1 MRIVSLTYINSPDY
15 NDPFA
20 WIGRLYA
27 FTGVLEELSKEN
39 EVFSIEQINY
49 QGDLVHKGV
58 QYYFRRYGDGVNRI
72 PKNLHRLVK
81 KLKPDIVLVRGLNF
95 PLQVIQLRMKL
106 GKRVRIVVE
115 NHAGKPPVG
124 IRKLFQHI
132 AYTCIDAYHF
142 ISSGTAC
149 QWLDAG
155 IIRSRQKC
163 VEVPTGSA
171 RITPMDKTESRRQVG
186 MTGLFNFLWVGNL
199 SRNKDPL
206 TVIAGFEKYLQI
218 NPEARLYMIYQSN
231 DLLEE
236 IKARLTKSQVL
247 EKAVIL
253 KGKVPNDQL
262 SPWYSAADFYISGSH
277 SEGGSIALLEAIA
290 CGCIPV
296 VTAIPSSLAATD
308 YGRYGFHFIPG
319 NADDLYEQLQRL
331 NTVIVNEF
339 SGTIRNHFAEELS
352 FPAIAR
358 KIKAS
363 WGLAK
368 A

>member
-1 MRIVSLTYINSPDY
+1 MRIVSLTYINSPDC
-15 NDPFA
+15 NDPHA
-20 WIGRLYA
+20 WIERLYA
-27 FTGVLEELSKEN
+27 FTGVLEELGRDN

-58 QYYFRRYGDGVNRI
+58 QYYFRRYGNGVNRV
-72 PKNLHRLVK
+72 PATLHRLVK
-81 KLKPDIVLVRGLNF
+81 NLRPDIVLVRGLNF

-106 GKRVRIVVE
+106 GKKVRIVVE
-115 NHAGKPPVG
+115 NHAGKPPNG

-142 ISSGTAC
+142 ISSGTAH
-149 QWLDAG
+149 QWLDSG
-155 IIRSRQKC
+155 IIRNRQKC

-171 RITPMDKTESRRQVG
+171 RITPLDKTESRRQVG
-186 MTGLFNFLWVGNL
+186 MTGQFNFLWVGNL

-206 TVIAGFEKYLQI
+206 TVIAGFEKYLHI

-231 DLLEE
+231 ELLEE
-236 IKARLTKSQVL
+236 IKARLKANQLL
-247 EKAVIL
+247 EKAVVL
-253 KGKVPNDQL
+253 KGKIPNDQL
-262 SPWYSAADFYISGSH
+262 SPWYSGADFYISGSH

-331 NTVIVNEF
+331 NTVIVKEF
-339 SGTIRNHFAEELS
+339 SGAIRNYFKDELS
-352 FPAIAR
+352 FAAVAR
-358 KIKAS
+358 KFKAS
-363 WGLAK
+363 CGLA
-368 A
+368 

>member
-1 MRIVSLTYINSPDY
+1 MRIVSLTYINSPDN

-20 WIGRLYA
+20 WIERLYA
-27 FTGVLEELSKEN
+27 FTGILEELGKDH

-49 QGDLVHKGV
+49 EGELTHKGV
-58 QYYFRRYGDGVNRI
+58 KYFFRRYGNGVNRL
-72 PKNLHRLVK
+72 PGNLHRLVA

-106 GKRVRIVVE
+106 GKKVRIVVE
-115 NHAGKPPVG
+115 NHAGRPPTG

-132 AYTCIDAYHF
+132 AYHCIDAYHF
-142 ISSGTAC
+142 ISSGTAH
-149 QWLDAG
+149 QWLDSG
-155 IIRSRQKC
+155 IIRNRQKC

-171 RITPMDKTESRRQVG
+171 RITPLDKTESKRQVG
-186 MTGLFNFLWVGNL
+186 MTGHFNFLWVGNL

-206 TVIAGFEKYLQI
+206 TVLEGFEKYLHI

-231 DLLEE
+231 ELLEE
-236 IKARLTKSQVL
+236 IRARLNENDLLAKSVF
-247 EKAVIL
+247 L
-253 KGKVPNDQL
+253 KGKIPNDQL
-262 SPWYSAADFYISGSH
+262 SPWYSGADFYISGSH

-319 NADDLYEQLQRL
+319 NADDLYEQLKRL
-331 NTVIVNEF
+331 NTVIVKEF
-339 SGTIRNHFAEELS
+339 SGAIRNYFTDELS
-352 FPAIAR
+352 FSAIAR
-358 KIKAS
+358 KFTAS
-363 WGLAK
+363 CGVV
-368 A
+368 